1 MRYAISYVSTVS
13 SSLYDEEIQEALH
26 FSKNWNN
33 DNSITG
39 ILLYSQ
45 GNFFQVLEGDQ
56 EKLKKLFQRI
66 KDDERHY
73 DIITIFEK
81 EVEAQKFDEYDAGFI
96 SLDSRYDSR
105 DFERYLTQIHK
116 LNPQIQG
123 SVKYILNKFAECI
136 N

>member
-81 EVEAQKFDEYDAGFI
+81 EVEAQKFDEYNAGFI

-123 SVKYILNKFAECI
+123 SVKYILNKFAEGI